1 MRLKSRTFWHYSPES
16 SQLYLIEGGGSNKKN
31 TRNEVIRQMIGENTD
46 HICDWNVPSEKGN
59 KGKKRERNRR
69 RSEEARARREGWCF
83 SKLARVPST
92 GLQRSLSS
100 HLSLI
105 LTPLARPS
113 ASRAEGRSN
122 PSHWHHHSVTLQA
135 LSSFQSDLPASS
147 LAFYKSNTLKI

>member
-1 MRLKSRTFWHYSPES
+1 MDQPLLFTRELLES
-16 SQLYLIEGGGSNKKN
+16 SSSVTFSSASPALHMELN
-31 TRNEVIRQMIGENTD
+31 
-46 HICDWNVPSEKGN
+46 PSEKGD

-92 GLQRSLSS
+92 SLQHSLSS

-105 LTPLARPS
+105 LTPLAQPS

-135 LSSFQSDLPASS
+135 LRSFQSDLPASS
-147 LAFYKSNTLKI
+147 LAFYKRNTLKI

>member
-1 MRLKSRTFWHYSPES
+1 MDQPLLFTCELLES
-16 SQLYLIEGGGSNKKN
+16 SSSVTFSSASPVLHMELN
-31 TRNEVIRQMIGENTD
+31 
-46 HICDWNVPSEKGN
+46 PSEKGN